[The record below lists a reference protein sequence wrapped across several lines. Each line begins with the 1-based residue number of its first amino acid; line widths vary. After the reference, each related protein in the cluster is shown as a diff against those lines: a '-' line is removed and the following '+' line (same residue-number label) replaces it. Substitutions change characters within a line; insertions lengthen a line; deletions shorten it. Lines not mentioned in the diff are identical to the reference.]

1 MNAKGLR
8 SLVAAAITAP
18 SVHNVQPARWRID
31 GEALVLG
38 EDTARRLTVGDPRG
52 NDAAISLG
60 AAAEGVAIAA
70 SGEGLATRIERLGGA
85 QARGFRP
92 VARLTFTPGIEPDPL
107 LEWLEKRASWRGDF
121 LPPSQ
126 QDRVAAQI
134 LHWDDRVVISDP
146 RGIAAAATLYDQAS
160 YAIMRDDKFRKELR
174 HWMRLS
180 PRHPDW
186 MRDGLNAAAM
196 QFSRLEALSAG
207 AVLGPLF
214 RPLDFSG
221 VAPALL
227 AEAKGFA
234 HATAVI
240 LFHRAA
246 DEDPFDSGRAFHRL
260 WLEVEAA
267 GLGGNVLAALADHP
281 ATARA
286 ISASHGIG
294 GGRRLVSALR
304 IGRRS
309 GATPPRARLPLSE
322 VLLD

>member
-1 MNAKGLR
+1 MNAEGLR
-8 SLVAAAITAP
+8 SLVAAAIAAP
-18 SVHNVQPARWRID
+18 SVHNVQPARWRIY

-70 SGEGLATRIERLGGA
+70 SGAGLSTRIERLEGEETGGL
-85 QARGFRP
+85 RP
-92 VARLTFTPGIEPDPL
+92 VARLSFTPGAEPDPL
-107 LEWLEKRASWRGDF
+107 LEWLERRASFRGDF
-121 LPPSQ
+121 LAPSP

-134 LHWDDRVVISDP
+134 LQWDDRVVVSDP
-146 RGIAAAATLYDQAS
+146 KAIAAAASLYDRAS
-160 YAIMRDDKFRKELR
+160 YAIMRDDAFRQELC

-186 MRDGLNAAAM
+186 SRDGLNAAAM
-196 QFSRLEALSAG
+196 QLSRLEALAAG

-214 RPLDFSG
+214 FPLDLIG

-227 AEAKGFA
+227 TEAKGFA
-234 HATAVI
+234 NATAVI
-240 LFHRAA
+240 LFHRAVG
-246 DEDPFDSGRAFHRL
+246 EDPFDSGRAFHRL

-281 ATARA
+281 ATALA

-294 GGRRLVSALR
+294 ADRRLVSALR

-309 GATPPRARLPLSE
+309 GASFPRARLPLSE